1 MALQKIMQMNN
12 RIVTDV
18 AGLSGGRYKVY
29 IDQEFAFVLYKS
41 ELRQYGIS
49 ADHEISDEHY
59 DEIIHRVL
67 PKRAK
72 LRAMALLQKRCYTE
86 KQLTDKLKEGLYSKA
101 VIEEALSYVKSFG
114 YVDDLQFAVDYIT
127 YHEEAR
133 SGRRI
138 ICDLQQKGI
147 DENVIRQAFDKWKEL
162 GGCQNEQEMIRAVL
176 EKKNYNSDCS
186 LKERQKIYAF
196 LLRKGFSIENV
207 NKVLGRMDSF
217 T

>member
-1 MALQKIMQMNN
+1 
-12 RIVTDV
+12 
-18 AGLSGGRYKVY
+18 
-29 IDQEFAFVLYKS
+29 
-41 ELRQYGIS
+41 
-49 ADHEISDEHY
+49 
-59 DEIIHRVL
+59 
-67 PKRAK
+67 
-72 LRAMALLQKRCYTE
+72 MALLQKRCYTE
-86 KQLTDKLKEGLYSKA
+86 KQLTDKLKEGLYSKE

-114 YVDDLQFAVDYIT
+114 YVDDLRFAVDYIT
-127 YHEEAR
+127 YHEDAR
-133 SGRRI
+133 SERRI

-147 DENVIRQAFDKWKEL
+147 DENVIRHAFDKWKEL
-162 GGCQNEQEMIRAVL
+162 GGCQNEQEMIRAAL

>member
-1 MALQKIMQMNN
+1 MQMNN
-12 RIVTDV
+12 MIVTGI
-18 AGLSGGRYKVY
+18 AELFGGRYKVY
-29 IDQEFAFVLYKS
+29 IDQEFAFILYKS
-41 ELRQYGIS
+41 ELRQYCIS

-59 DEIIHRVL
+59 DEIIHKVL

-86 KQLTDKLKEGLYSKA
+86 KQLADKVKEGLYPEA
-101 VIEEALSYVKSFG
+101 VIEEALVYVKSFG

-127 YHEEAR
+127 YHEADR
-133 SGRRI
+133 SERRI
-138 ICDLQQKGI
+138 ISDLQQKGI
-147 DENVIRQAFDKWKEL
+147 DGNVIRQAFDKWKEL
-162 GGCQNEQEMIRAVL
+162 GGCQNEQEMIRAAL
-176 EKKNYNSDCS
+176 KKKNYNSGCT

-217 T
+217 A

>member
-1 MALQKIMQMNN
+1 MQMNN
-12 RIVTDV
+12 RIVTDISEF
-18 AGLSGGRYKVY
+18 SGGRYKVY

-49 ADHEISDEHY
+49 SDHEISDEHY
-59 DEIIHRVL
+59 DDIIHRVL

-101 VIEEALSYVKSFG
+101 VIEEALNYVKSFG

-127 YHEEAR
+127 YHEEDR
-133 SGRRI
+133 SERRI

-147 DENVIRQAFDKWKEL
+147 DENVIRQALDKWKEL
-162 GGCQNEQEMIRAVL
+162 GGCQNEQEMIRAAL
-176 EKKNYNSDCS
+176 KKKNYNSDCS